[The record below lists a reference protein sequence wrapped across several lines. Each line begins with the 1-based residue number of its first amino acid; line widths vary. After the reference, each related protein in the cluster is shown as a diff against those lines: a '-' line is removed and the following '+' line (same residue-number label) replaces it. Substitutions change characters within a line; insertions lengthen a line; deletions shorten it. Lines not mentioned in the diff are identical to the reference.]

1 MFSNKDFYL
10 TWSVLL
16 HYLLKAEKSKMIAIS
31 REHTKIVSILQIGD
45 ILPDKC
51 EKYLFVSLLLIRW
64 ENS

>member
-16 HYLLKAEKSKMIAIS
+16 HYLLKAEKSKIIAIL
-31 REHTKIVSILQIGD
+31 RERTKTVPIFQICD

-51 EKYLFVSLLLIRW
+51 EKYLFVSLLLIWW